1 MTQKKKK
8 RHKWKKAK
16 GKRSERERMKEGGRE
31 WVALCFSA
39 KGSILNLHIALVVCA
54 LRLLSTSRGKGRGDW
69 EGSIGSASP
78 AIVALNMQMNIFYLQ
93 CTIMFNRILMRHGP
107 DTCHVNWERNENPRK
122 LNRHGKKRWNKGNL
136 PSEMQWNSKRKLQFY
151 ELSSL
156 TKGERAGKEERGC
169 REPVEACANC

>member
-1 MTQKKKK
+1 
-8 RHKWKKAK
+8 
-16 GKRSERERMKEGGRE
+16 MKEGGRE

-54 LRLLSTSRGKGRGDW
+54 LRLLSTSRGKGRGYW
-69 EGSIGSASP
+69 KGSIGSASP

-93 CTIMFNRILMRHGP
+93 CTIMFNRILMRHGTHTHAP